1 MNTEKQTLGT
11 IVKGGFHTRQMAV
24 IGVMA
29 AVTCILGPL
38 SLPLPFSPVPISFTN
53 LAIYLSAYVL
63 GWKRGTLSYIIYL
76 FIGLIGIPVFSSFTG
91 GPGKL
96 FGPTGGYLIGFV
108 FTALICGI
116 FIDKWFSSPLLCF
129 LGLLLG
135 TVVCYLFGSI
145 WLSYQG
151 GITFGQSLMA
161 GVIPFIPGD
170 FIKILITLLIG
181 SQIRKRLQKAGL
193 N

>member
-1 MNTEKQTLGT
+1 MNTKKQTLDT
-11 IVKGGFHTRQMAV
+11 IVKGSFHTRQMAI

-63 GWKRGTLSYIIYL
+63 GWKRGTLSYGIYL

-96 FGPTGGYLIGFV
+96 FGPTGGYLIGFI

-151 GITFGQSLMA
+151 GITFWQSYLA

-170 FIKILITLLIG
+170 FIKILIALIIG
-181 SQIRKRLQKAGL
+181 SQIKKRLQKAGL